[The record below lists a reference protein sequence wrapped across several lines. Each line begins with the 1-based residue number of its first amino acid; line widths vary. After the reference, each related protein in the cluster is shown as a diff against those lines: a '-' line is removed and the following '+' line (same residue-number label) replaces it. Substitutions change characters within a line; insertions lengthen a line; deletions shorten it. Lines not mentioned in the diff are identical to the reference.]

1 MALDYSEL
9 CVFVYRI
16 RNAYSLSVRISLS
29 LSLKEEEICGNT
41 KIVIE
46 HSLYYYEIIYFS
58 LVEDYMKRERHFKST
73 F

>member
-9 CVFVYRI
+9 CVFVYKI
-16 RNAYSLSVRISLS
+16 RNAYSLSV
-29 LSLKEEEICGNT
+29 LKEEEICGNT